1 MSEQEQSFNLYFR
14 YQIALEQIKNF
25 LVELASNNE
34 LTLAN
39 LQELDLSFLRR
50 ISPESKDKSIYTNFY
65 YFLVSFLIEDTPI
78 NKDIIDFMLEKL
90 FDETSFPQSF
100 FEDLT
105 IEELKTLF
113 CLKIDFT
120 DITSEEELEE
130 VVSFLSSLQSRIVDT
145 PSTDLLLYYCHY
157 VLQVCQAMTYEERLE
172 YKDCF
177 NTFLENCEALLDLRA
192 EMLIADGTHPDE
204 FPPVED
210 PPVED
215 PPIENDDII
224 EDGNANE
231 ED

>member
-1 MSEQEQSFNLYFR
+1 
-14 YQIALEQIKNF
+14 
-25 LVELASNNE
+25 
-34 LTLAN
+34 
-39 LQELDLSFLRR
+39 
-50 ISPESKDKSIYTNFY
+50 
-65 YFLVSFLIEDTPI
+65 
-78 NKDIIDFMLEKL
+78 
-90 FDETSFPQSF
+90 
-100 FEDLT
+100 
-105 IEELKTLF
+105 
-113 CLKIDFT
+113 
-120 DITSEEELEE
+120 
-130 VVSFLSSLQSRIVDT
+130 
-145 PSTDLLLYYCHY
+145 
-157 VLQVCQAMTYEERLE
+157 MTYEERLE